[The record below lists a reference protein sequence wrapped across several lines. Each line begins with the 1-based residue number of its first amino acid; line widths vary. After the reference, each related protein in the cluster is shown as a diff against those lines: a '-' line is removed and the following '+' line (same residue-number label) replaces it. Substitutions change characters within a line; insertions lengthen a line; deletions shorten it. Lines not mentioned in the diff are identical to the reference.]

1 MILRVDNSLPADAL
15 ELSLLG
21 LDSPGLPLESAE
33 STISLDSALALSRA
47 STICTLLNSPRY
59 NLVTQYRYLSPAH
72 STLAQEPSRK
82 EIAGSGSPLIAQ
94 RLSWKTVA
102 ESGSPH
108 STGTPLEEGSRAGL
122 PHGSETR
129 LEEGS

>member
-1 MILRVDNSLPADAL
+1 MLSAGLYL
-15 ELSLLG
+15 ELVSIQLSPPLMLWHSPSRVPTL
-21 LDSPGLPLESAE
+21 LDSR
-33 STISLDSALALSRA
+33 LSQ
-47 STICTLLNSPRY
+47 LSPRY
-59 NLVTQYRYLSPAH
+59 NLLTQYRYLSLAH

>member
-1 MILRVDNSLPADAL
+1 M
-15 ELSLLG
+15 
-21 LDSPGLPLESAE
+21 
-33 STISLDSALALSRA
+33 
-47 STICTLLNSPRY
+47 CTLLDRSRS
-59 NLVTQYRYLSPAH
+59 NLVTQYRYLNPAH
-72 STLAQEPSRK
+72 STLAQEPSCK

-108 STGTPLEEGSRAGL
+108 STETPLEEGSGAGL